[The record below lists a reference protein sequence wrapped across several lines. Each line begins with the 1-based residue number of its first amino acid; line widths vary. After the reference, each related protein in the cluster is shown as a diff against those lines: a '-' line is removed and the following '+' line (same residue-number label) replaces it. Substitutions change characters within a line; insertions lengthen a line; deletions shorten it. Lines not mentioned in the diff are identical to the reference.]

1 MEVKEISKKTIS
13 QIKQVIYQNRNNEL
27 SPYMTL
33 SGAVAIILKMEIKE
47 RQFLEYAIENHT
59 HLLDLINKDSE
70 DVLIIK
76 NSDNDFYF
84 AVNGKRVYSNYQSCC

>member
-33 SGAVAIILKMEIKE
+33 SGAVAIILKVEIKE

-76 NSDNDFYF
+76 NSDNDF
-84 AVNGKRVYSNYQSCC
+84 